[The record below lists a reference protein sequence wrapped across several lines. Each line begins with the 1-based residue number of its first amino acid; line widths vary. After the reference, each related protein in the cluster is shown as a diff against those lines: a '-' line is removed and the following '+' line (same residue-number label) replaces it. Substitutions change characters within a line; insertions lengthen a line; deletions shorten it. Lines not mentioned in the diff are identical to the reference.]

1 MGDRYQPHQFA
12 NDQLDAYFDA
22 GTRRGNP
29 GPSGIA
35 VSIEVRPDFY
45 LEFTEFV
52 GDRTNNQAEWLG
64 LIKALEI
71 AIERFPDLRMLAIRS
86 DSKLIVNQA
95 LGEWKIRGHL
105 KSLAIRAKEL
115 AEQLV
120 KRGCKVTIEH
130 VPREQNARADRLVT
144 RLLDEHLGRRR
155 GY

>member
-1 MGDRYQPHQFA
+1 MADRYQPHQFA
-12 NDQLDAYFDA
+12 NDRLDAYFDA

-45 LEFTEFV
+45 LELTEFV

-71 AIERFPDLRMLAIRS
+71 AVERFPDLHMLAIRS
-86 DSKLIVNQA
+86 DSRLVVKQA
-95 LGEWKIRGHL
+95 LGEWKVRGHL
-105 KSLAIRAKEL
+105 KSLDARAQEL
-115 AEQLV
+115 AQELGD
-120 KRGCKVTIEH
+120 RGCTVTIEH